1 MPRSAHP
8 HPIQVA
14 LLASECP
21 CAGARRCRPVPV
33 VFASDDCDLAS
44 VPANR
49 LTVWIDRTRG
59 LTAQKSTHPVDIGT
73 ITRNHA
79 P

>member
-1 MPRSAHP
+1 MPRLAHP

-14 LLASECP
+14 LPASECP
-21 CAGARRCRPVPV
+21 CAEERRCRRVTA
-33 VFASDDCDLAS
+33 VFGNDDCDLAS

-59 LTAQKSTHPVDIGT
+59 LTAQKINPPRRYRPHHS
-73 ITRNHA
+73 
-79 P
+79 